1 MGLLSK
7 LRTEVVDI
15 VEWIDHTRDTLV
27 WRFPRYRNEIKQGA
41 QLIVRPGQV
50 AVFVTKGELA
60 DVFEPGTHTL
70 ETGNLPILSSLQGWR
85 HGFESPFK
93 SEVYFVNTRQITEL
107 KWGTPNPVP
116 LRDPE
121 FGSIR
126 LRAYGTYALR
136 AFDPKALLRELVGT
150 DDSFE
155 ADEIHELMR
164 GLINTSLAEVL
175 GNSGLAALDL
185 AANYQ
190 LLADRLRLSVA
201 EKVDDEYGLDVPS
214 LFIVNISFPEEVE
227 KALDARTSMNVIGD
241 LNQYQRYQMGQSMP
255 IAAASSGGAGDVL
268 GIGMGLAMAGGM
280 QQMAQP
286 APQQQL
292 PAQAGQPGQAPPP
305 LPAAQPMFHVAV
317 DGQCGGPYTVQQVA
331 QALDQGQITRETLV
345 WSAGMSGW
353 TPAGGVPQIAAQ
365 MGPPPLPGGP
375 AGQAPPPPAQPA
387 TRDADDES
395 A

>member
-7 LRTEVVDI
+7 LRSEVVDI

-27 WRFPRYRNEIKQGA
+27 WRYPRYRNEIKQGA

-50 AVFVTKGELA
+50 AVFVTQGQLA

-70 ETGNLPILSSLQGWR
+70 NTGNLPILSSLQGWR

-121 FGSIR
+121 FGLIR
-126 LRAYGTYALR
+126 IRAYGSYALR
-136 AFDPKALLRELVGT
+136 AYDPKALLRELVGT

-164 GLINTSLAEVL
+164 GLVNTSLAEVL
-175 GNSGLAALDL
+175 GNSGLAALDM

-190 LLADRLRLSVA
+190 VLADRLRLSVA

-214 LFIVNISFPEEVE
+214 LYIVNISFPEEVE

-241 LNQYQRYQMGQSMP
+241 LGQYQRYQMGQSMP
-255 IAAASSGGAGDVL
+255 IAAGSGGGAGDVL

-280 QQMAQP
+280 QGGMQQVGGATP
-286 APQQQL
+286 QQL
-292 PAQAGQPGQAPPP
+292 PAAGAGQAPPP
-305 LPAAQPMFHVAV
+305 LPAAQPTFHVAV
-317 DGQCGGPYTVQQVA
+317 GGQSQGPYSAQQVA
-331 QALDQGQITRETLV
+331 QAMAAGQVTPETLV
-345 WSAGMSGW
+345 WSAGMNGW
-353 TPAGGVPQIAAQ
+353 TPAGQVPQLAAQ
-365 MGPPPLPGGP
+365 LGPPPVPAPQAASGP
-375 AGQAPPPPAQPA
+375 APAPEAAPP
-387 TRDADDES
+387 ADDN

>member
-7 LRTEVVDI
+7 LRNEVVDI

-50 AVFVTKGELA
+50 AVFVTRGQLA

-93 SEVYFVNTRQITEL
+93 SEVYFVSTRQITEL
-107 KWGTPNPVP
+107 KWGTPNPLP

-121 FGSIR
+121 FGLIR
-126 LRAYGTYALR
+126 LRAYGTFALR
-136 AFDPKALLRELVGT
+136 AYDPKALLRELVGT

-175 GNSGLAALDL
+175 GNSGLAALDM

-190 LLADRLRLSVA
+190 VLADRLRLSVA

-214 LFIVNISFPEEVE
+214 LYLVNISFPEEVE

-241 LNQYQRYQMGQSMP
+241 LGQYQRYQMGQSMP
-255 IAAASSGGAGDVL
+255 IAAGSGGGAGDVL

-280 QQMAQP
+280 QGSLQQGGA
-286 APQQQL
+286 APQQL
-292 PAQAGQPGQAPPP
+292 PAAGAVPPP
-305 LPAAQPMFHVAV
+305 LPAAQPTFHVAA
-317 DGQCGGPYTVQQVA
+317 GGGSQGPYSLQQVV
-331 QALDQGQITRETLV
+331 QALSAGQITPQTLV

-353 TPAGGVPQIAAQ
+353 TPAGQVPQLAGSMA
-365 MGPPPLPGGP
+365 PPPLPGAP
-375 AGQAPPPPAQPA
+375 APAETPSA
-387 TRDADDES
+387 ASPADDET
-395 A
+395 